1 MSDCAGRRR
10 RWSDDFKRR
19 VVAEASAPG
28 LSVAAVARR
37 YALNANQI
45 FNWRRRYGGSGEFL
59 PVALAA
65 STAIEADRTSGEIE
79 ITLASGHRVR
89 ITGSFDAEQVSDLL
103 RSLCR

>member
-1 MSDCAGRRR
+1 MSDGEGRRR

-28 LSVAAVARR
+28 TSVAAVARR
-37 YALNANQI
+37 YELNANQI

-65 STAIEADRTSGEIE
+65 STTIEADRTSGEIE

-89 ITGSFDAEQVSDLL
+89 IIGAFEAERVCFLL